1 MRKTLF
7 YLGILLFSTPALC
20 QQVVDL
26 EENVPY
32 SNNGME
38 YGFYISNESSKEV
51 KGEDYSR
58 YELNLYVTNKSGCLK
73 LIPFR
78 SGWNPNNSSSSDE
91 MQIAEF
97 NCVNATGKRLTVKKA
112 TVAAKPWYSNVKIP
126 DEQAKDKYRMVNA
139 EVGYAIRNG
148 QTVTKKIIVI
158 VPKDEKPKMNCQI
171 MYFPELQ

>member
-1 MRKTLF
+1 MRKSLIS
-7 YLGILLFSTPALC
+7 LAWVLFSLPVLS

-26 EENVPY
+26 AENVPY
-32 SNNGME
+32 AYNGLE

-51 KGEDYSR
+51 KGEAYQR

-78 SGWNPNNSSSSDE
+78 SGRNANNGSGADE

-97 NCVNATGKRLTVKKA
+97 NCINATGKRLTAKKGVV
-112 TVAAKPWYSNVKIP
+112 TAKPWYTNVKIP

-148 QTVTKKIIVI
+148 QTVTTKIIVI
-158 VPKDEKPKMNCQI
+158 VPNNEKPKMNCRI
-171 MYFPELQ
+171 IYFPDLQ